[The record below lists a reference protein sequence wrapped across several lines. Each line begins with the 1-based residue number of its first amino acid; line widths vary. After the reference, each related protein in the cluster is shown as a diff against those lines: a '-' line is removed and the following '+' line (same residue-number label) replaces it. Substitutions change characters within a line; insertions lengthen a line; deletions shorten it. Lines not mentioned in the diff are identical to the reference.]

1 MLYAIMTVATSL
13 ETWSYEEDHIVILSL
28 WVKHVSQIGIHWQLL
43 EAYGDGIMNMQH
55 TRE

>member
-1 MLYAIMTVATSL
+1 MMTVAMAL

-43 EAYGDGIMNMQH
+43 EAYGDGIMNVQH
-55 TRE
+55 IRE